1 MKVTKDLLRKL
12 IKEQINKVIS
22 EDASD
27 DVLRKA
33 LKLFPDAMVDEQGD
47 ELVVDTGMSDEEVEA
62 MAPKWLD
69 MFPGAEAAE
78 GGLIMTG
85 VNSAA
90 MGPGGSGIGVKKDPT
105 PEQQAQYDKFQAM
118 SQQEKDARSDKI
130 TAEITAWLANN
141 KERKAQG
148 KEKLSLDQWYEGE
161 R

>member
-1 MKVTKDLLRKL
+1 MKVTKGLLRKL

-22 EDASD
+22 EDESD

-47 ELVVDTGMSDEEVEA
+47 ELVIDTGMSDEEVEK

-90 MGPGGSGIGVKKDPT
+90 MGPGGSGIGVAKDPT
-105 PEQQAQYDKFQAM
+105 PEQQAEYDKFQAM

>member
-1 MKVTKDLLRKL
+1 MKVTKGLLRKL

-47 ELVVDTGMSDEEVEA
+47 ELVIDTGMSDEEVEA
-62 MAPKWLD
+62 MASKWLD
-69 MFPGAEAAE
+69 VFPGAEAAE
-78 GGLIMTG
+78 GGLILTG
-85 VNSAA
+85 VSSAF
-90 MGPGGSGIGVKKDPT
+90 GSGGSGIGVKKDMS
-105 PEQQAQYDKFQAM
+105 PEHKAEYDKFQAM
-118 SQQEKDARSDKI
+118 SQQEKDARSDRI

>member
-1 MKVTKDLLRKL
+1 MKVTKGLLRKL

-47 ELVVDTGMSDEEVEA
+47 ELVIDTGMSDEEVEK

-69 MFPGAEAAE
+69 MFPGAEASE

-85 VNSAA
+85 ISSGA

-105 PEQQAQYDKFQAM
+105 PEQKAEYDKFQAM
-118 SQQEKDARSDKI
+118 SQQEKDARSDRI

>member
-1 MKVTKDLLRKL
+1 MKVTKGLLRKL

-47 ELVVDTGMSDEEVEA
+47 ELVIDTGMSDEEVEK

-69 MFPGAEAAE
+69 MFPGAEASE

-85 VNSAA
+85 ISSGA

-105 PEQQAQYDKFQAM
+105 PEQQAEYDKFQAM
-118 SQQEKDARSDKI
+118 SQQEKDARSDRI

>member
-1 MKVTKDLLRKL
+1 
-12 IKEQINKVIS
+12 
-22 EDASD
+22 
-27 DVLRKA
+27 
-33 LKLFPDAMVDEQGD
+33 
-47 ELVVDTGMSDEEVEA
+47 
-62 MAPKWLD
+62 
-69 MFPGAEAAE
+69 
-78 GGLIMTG
+78 
-85 VNSAA
+85 

-118 SQQEKDARSDKI
+118 SQQEKDARSDRI

>member
-1 MKVTKDLLRKL
+1 MKVTKGLLRKL

-47 ELVVDTGMSDEEVEA
+47 ELGIDTGMSDEEVEE

-69 MFPGAEAAE
+69 MFPGAEASE

-85 VNSAA
+85 ISSGA

-105 PEQQAQYDKFQAM
+105 PEQKAEYDKFQAM
-118 SQQEKDARSDKI
+118 SQQEKDARSDRI

>member
-1 MKVTKDLLRKL
+1 MKVTKGLLRKL

-47 ELVVDTGMSDEEVEA
+47 ELVIDTGMSDEEVEK

-69 MFPGAEAAE
+69 MFPGAEASE
-78 GGLIMTG
+78 RGLIMTG
-85 VNSAA
+85 ISSGA

-105 PEQQAQYDKFQAM
+105 PEQQAEYDKFQAM
-118 SQQEKDARSDKI
+118 SQQEKDARSDRI
-130 TAEITAWLANN
+130 TAEIPAWLANN

>member
-1 MKVTKDLLRKL
+1 MKITRTQLRSL
-12 IKEQINKVIS
+12 IKEEVDKFLN

-47 ELVVDTGMSDEEVEA
+47 ELVIDTGMSDEEVEA
-62 MAPKWLD
+62 MASKWMK

-78 GGLIMTG
+78 GGMILTG

-118 SQQEKDARSDKI
+118 SQQEKDARSDRI

-141 KERKAQG
+141 KEREAQG

>member
-1 MKVTKDLLRKL
+1 MKVTKGLLRKL

-69 MFPGAEAAE
+69 MFPGAEASE
-78 GGLIMTG
+78 GGLIMPG
-85 VNSAA
+85 ISSGA

-105 PEQQAQYDKFQAM
+105 PEQKAEYDKFQAM
-118 SQQEKDARSDKI
+118 SQQEKDARSDRI

>member
-1 MKVTKDLLRKL
+1 MKVTKGLLRKL

-118 SQQEKDARSDKI
+118 SQQVHF
-130 TAEITAWLANN
+130 L
-141 KERKAQG
+141 
-148 KEKLSLDQWYEGE
+148 
-161 R
+161 

>member
-1 MKVTKDLLRKL
+1 MKVTKGLLRKL

-69 MFPGAEAAE
+69 MFPGAEASE

-85 VNSAA
+85 ISSGA

-105 PEQQAQYDKFQAM
+105 PEQQAEYDKFQAM
-118 SQQEKDARSDKI
+118 SQQEKDARSDRI

-148 KEKLSLDQWYEGE
+148 KEKLSLDQWDEGE

>member
-1 MKVTKDLLRKL
+1 
-12 IKEQINKVIS
+12 
-22 EDASD
+22 
-27 DVLRKA
+27 
-33 LKLFPDAMVDEQGD
+33 MVDEQGD
-47 ELVVDTGMSDEEVEA
+47 ELVIDTGMSDEEVEA
-62 MAPKWLD
+62 MASKWMK

-78 GGLIMTG
+78 GGMILTG

-148 KEKLSLDQWYEGE
+148 KEKLSLDQW
-161 R
+161 

>member
-1 MKVTKDLLRKL
+1 MKVTKGLLRKL

-85 VNSAA
+85 ISSGA

-118 SQQEKDARSDKI
+118 SQQEKDARSDRI

>member
-1 MKVTKDLLRKL
+1 MKVTKGLLRKL

-47 ELVVDTGMSDEEVEA
+47 ELVIDTGMSDEEVEK

-69 MFPGAEAAE
+69 MFPGAEASE

-118 SQQEKDARSDKI
+118 SQQEKDARSDRI

>member
-1 MKVTKDLLRKL
+1 
-12 IKEQINKVIS
+12 
-22 EDASD
+22 
-27 DVLRKA
+27 
-33 LKLFPDAMVDEQGD
+33 
-47 ELVVDTGMSDEEVEA
+47 

-69 MFPGAEAAE
+69 MFPGAEASE

-85 VNSAA
+85 ISSGA

-105 PEQQAQYDKFQAM
+105 PEQQAEYDKFQAM
-118 SQQEKDARSDKI
+118 SQQEKDVRNDRI

>member
-1 MKVTKDLLRKL
+1 MKVTKGLLRKL

-78 GGLIMTG
+78 GGLIMT
-85 VNSAA
+85 
-90 MGPGGSGIGVKKDPT
+90 
-105 PEQQAQYDKFQAM
+105 
-118 SQQEKDARSDKI
+118 
-130 TAEITAWLANN
+130 
-141 KERKAQG
+141 
-148 KEKLSLDQWYEGE
+148 
-161 R
+161 

>member
-1 MKVTKDLLRKL
+1 MKVTKGLLRKL

-69 MFPGAEAAE
+69 MFPGADAAE

-85 VNSAA
+85 INSAA

-105 PEQQAQYDKFQAM
+105 PEQQAQYDKFKAM
-118 SQQEKDARSDKI
+118 SQQEKDARSDRI